1 MLWKRFPRK
10 HFKNYQL
17 PQCVHYKYF
26 FQPNS
31 EYAGVRSCP
40 TKPIFM
46 DFLHDIWQFF
56 THLTVSPVR
65 VQVPKLTQPS
75 YTLNEYQR
83 WIFLAETFNMTSA
96 LSQVRDG
103 SSSLFRSFSRDLEVS
118 KSCHGQHDAKLR
130 SGHGFSDIQV

>member
-1 MLWKRFPRK
+1 
-10 HFKNYQL
+10 
-17 PQCVHYKYF
+17 
-26 FQPNS
+26 
-31 EYAGVRSCP
+31 
-40 TKPIFM
+40 M

-65 VQVPKLTQPS
+65 VQVPKLTPPS

-83 WIFLAETFNMTSA
+83 WIFFAETFNMTSA

-130 SGHGFSDIQV
+130 SGHIN